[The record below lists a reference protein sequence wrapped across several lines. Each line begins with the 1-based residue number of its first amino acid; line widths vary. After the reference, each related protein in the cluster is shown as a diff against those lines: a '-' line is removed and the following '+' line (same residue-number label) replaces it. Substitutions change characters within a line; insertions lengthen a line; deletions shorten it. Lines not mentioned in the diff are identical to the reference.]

1 METKT
6 ALKWV
11 VALLVGVGVI
21 VLGFRFAAWLLTT
34 FFILNCLVLII
45 VVLLQSGKAADL
57 AGAFGGAGSQTA
69 FGPRGAAN
77 VLSKATTWCAVMFM
91 VCAFAMVL
99 RTDKAV
105 GAGSS
110 ILERVSKPA
119 PKPAPTTPPSAPATT
134 PATTPA
140 PSPSTSQPNTKPA
153 SQPPA
158 ASQPP
163 RSRRRRSRKNPNW
176 FEIAFSNRSFD
187 TLRHCLYDVT
197 QRGRGGTGRRT
208 SLRC

>member
-6 ALKWV
+6 AVKWGI
-11 VALLVGVGVI
+11 ALLIGVGVI
-21 VLGFRFAAWLLTT
+21 VLGFRFAAWLLTS

-91 VCAFAMVL
+91 LCAMALVL

-105 GAGSS
+105 GQGSS
-110 ILERVSKPA
+110 ILEKVSKPV
-119 PKPAPTTPPSAPATT
+119 PKPAPAATPPAPPATHGTT

-140 PSPSTSQPNTKPA
+140 KPQSNTQPA

-158 ASQPP
+158 SSQPAP
-163 RSRRRRSRKNPNW
+163 AQPKKP
-176 FEIAFSNRSFD
+176 
-187 TLRHCLYDVT
+187 
-197 QRGRGGTGRRT
+197 
-208 SLRC
+208 